1 MTLHSRHTSQLGFE
15 VRLGLGGKATTPYIR
30 LVADIPFPSPG
41 PLSMLFSVLLLLAG
55 MGLLFWT
62 GDFLVKGAV
71 GLAENLGI
79 PHLVIGLTVVAF
91 GTSAPELFISVQ
103 AALAGQSGIAVG
115 NVVGSNIA
123 NVLLVIGLPALLA
136 PVLANQAGLRRNMT
150 AMIGLTILFL
160 WLLSNGVI
168 GRLEGALLFAGL
180 CAFIGWQV
188 YEAVT
193 AGAAPDHDFH
203 EELGEAPHG
212 GWKVAAYL
220 CIGIIGLPLAAQMT
234 IIGGVD
240 IAEYYDI
247 SDAVIGL
254 TIIAIGTSLPEL
266 ATTLMAAIRQSG
278 GVAIGNIVGS
288 NIFNLAAI
296 MGLTALIA
304 PVTVADRII
313 HIDMWVMLATSLLLA
328 ALAFARITSGKVMGM
343 AMLAAFGAYIAS
355 FTV

>member
-1 MTLHSRHTSQLGFE
+1 ML
-15 VRLGLGGKATTPYIR
+15 
-30 LVADIPFPSPG
+30 
-41 PLSMLFSVLLLLAG
+41 LSTMLLLAG

-91 GTSAPELFISVQ
+91 GTSAPEMFISIQ
-103 AALAGQSGIAVG
+103 AALAGQPGIAVG

-136 PVLANQAGLRRNMT
+136 PIVANQAGLRRNMT
-150 AMIGLTILFL
+150 AMIALTVLFL

-180 CAFIGWQV
+180 CTFIGWQV
-188 YEAVT
+188 YEGVT
-193 AGAAPDHDFH
+193 AGQTPDHDFH
-203 EELGEAPHG
+203 EELGEAPHS

-220 CIGIIGLPLAAQMT
+220 GIGIIGLPLAAQMT
-234 IIGGVD
+234 IIGAVD
-240 IAEYYDI
+240 IAEYFDI

-254 TIIAIGTSLPEL
+254 TVIAIGTSLPEL
-266 ATTLMAAIRQSG
+266 ATTLMAAIRNSG

-304 PVTVADRII
+304 PVTVAERII

-328 ALAFARITSGKVMGM
+328 ALAFARITSGKVMGV

-355 FTV
+355 FTF

>member
-1 MTLHSRHTSQLGFE
+1 ML
-15 VRLGLGGKATTPYIR
+15 
-30 LVADIPFPSPG
+30 
-41 PLSMLFSVLLLLAG
+41 LSTMLLLAG
-55 MGLLFWT
+55 MALLFWT

-79 PHLVIGLTVVAF
+79 PQLVIGLTVVAF

-136 PVLANQAGLRRNMT
+136 PILADQAGLRRNML
-150 AMIGLTILFL
+150 AMIGLTVVFL

-168 GRLEGALLFAGL
+168 GRLEGGLLFAGL
-180 CAFIGWQV
+180 CAFIGWQI
-188 YEAVT
+188 YEGIT
-193 AGAAPDHDFH
+193 ADQPVDHDFH
-203 EELGEAPHG
+203 EELGDAPHT
-212 GWKVAAYL
+212 GWKVAFYL
-220 CIGIIGLPLAAQMT
+220 VIGIVGLPLAAQLT
-234 IIGGVD
+234 IAGAVD
-240 IAEYYDI
+240 IAEYFDI

-254 TIIAIGTSLPEL
+254 TVIAIGTSLPEL
-266 ATTLMAAIRQSG
+266 ATTLMAAIRNSG
-278 GVAIGNIVGS
+278 SVAIGNIVGS

-313 HIDMWVMLATSLLLA
+313 LVDMWVMLATSLLLA
-328 ALAFARITSGKVMGM
+328 ALAFARITSGKVMGV

-355 FTV
+355 FLY

>member
-1 MTLHSRHTSQLGFE
+1 ML
-15 VRLGLGGKATTPYIR
+15 
-30 LVADIPFPSPG
+30 
-41 PLSMLFSVLLLLAG
+41 LSTLLLLAG
-55 MGLLFWT
+55 MALLFWT

-79 PHLVIGLTVVAF
+79 PQLVIGLTVVAF

-103 AALAGQSGIAVG
+103 AALAGQPGIAIG

-136 PVLANQAGLRRNMT
+136 PILADQAGLRRNMT
-150 AMIGLTILFL
+150 AMIGLTVIFL

-180 CAFIGWQV
+180 CGFIGWQI
-188 YEAVT
+188 YEGIS
-193 AGAAPDHDFH
+193 AGRAANGDFQ

-212 GWKVAAYL
+212 GWRVAAYL
-220 CIGIIGLPLAAQMT
+220 GIGIVGLPLAAQMT
-234 IIGGVD
+234 IAGAVD
-240 IAEYYDI
+240 IAEHFDI

-254 TIIAIGTSLPEL
+254 TVIAIGTSLPEL
-266 ATTLMAAIRQSG
+266 ATTLMAAVRNSG

-313 HIDMWVMLATSLLLA
+313 QVDMWVMLATSLLLA
-328 ALAFARITSGKVMGM
+328 LLAFARIASGKLMGM

-355 FTV
+355 FIY

>member
-1 MTLHSRHTSQLGFE
+1 ML
-15 VRLGLGGKATTPYIR
+15 
-30 LVADIPFPSPG
+30 
-41 PLSMLFSVLLLLAG
+41 LSTMLLLAG
-55 MGLLFWT
+55 MALLFWT
-62 GDFLVKGAV
+62 GDLLVKGAV

-79 PHLVIGLTVVAF
+79 PQLVIGLTVVAF

-136 PVLANQAGLRRNMT
+136 PILADQPGLRRNMT
-150 AMIGLTILFL
+150 AMIGLTVVFL

-168 GRLEGALLFAGL
+168 GRLEGALLFTGL
-180 CAFIGWQV
+180 CGFIGWQI
-188 YEAVT
+188 YEGIS
-193 AGAAPDHDFH
+193 AGRAANGDFH
-203 EELGEAPHG
+203 DELGDAPHG
-212 GWKVAAYL
+212 GWKVAAFL
-220 CIGIIGLPLAAQMT
+220 VAGIVGLPLAAQMT
-234 IIGGVD
+234 IMGAVD
-240 IAEYYDI
+240 IAEYFDI

-254 TIIAIGTSLPEL
+254 TVIAIGTSLPEL
-266 ATTLMAAIRQSG
+266 ATTLMAAVRNSG

-328 ALAFARITSGKVMGM
+328 VLGYARIASGKLMGM

-355 FTV
+355 FIY

>member
-1 MTLHSRHTSQLGFE
+1 
-15 VRLGLGGKATTPYIR
+15 
-30 LVADIPFPSPG
+30 
-41 PLSMLFSVLLLLAG
+41 MLFSTLLLLAG

-62 GDFLVKGAV
+62 GDLLVKGAV

-91 GTSAPELFISVQ
+91 GTSAPEMFISIQ

-136 PVLANQAGLRRNMT
+136 PILANQAGIRRNMT
-150 AMIGLTILFL
+150 AMIGLTLVFL

-193 AGAAPDHDFH
+193 AGQAEDHDFH
-203 EELGEAPHG
+203 EELGEAPHT

-220 CIGIIGLPLAAQMT
+220 IVGIIGLPLSAQMT
-234 IIGGVD
+234 ITGAVD
-240 IAEYYDI
+240 IAEYFDI

-266 ATTLMAAIRQSG
+266 ATTLMAAIRNNG

-304 PVTVADRII
+304 PVTVDDRII

-328 ALAFARITSGKVMGM
+328 ALAFARITSGKVMGV
-343 AMLAAFGAYIAS
+343 AMLAGFGAYIAS
-355 FTV
+355 FTF